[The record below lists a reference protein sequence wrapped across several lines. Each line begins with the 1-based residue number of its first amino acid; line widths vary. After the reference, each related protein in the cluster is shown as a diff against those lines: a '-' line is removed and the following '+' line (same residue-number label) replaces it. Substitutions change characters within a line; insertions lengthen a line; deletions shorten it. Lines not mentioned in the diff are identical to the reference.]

1 MDNQQFEFLDI
12 LTMLGF
18 AMQLQNMT
26 DISKQA
32 TNNDILKEL
41 QQDVVVINSKLD
53 RLLLLAVSGS
63 TDAGKHPS
71 SAQSA
76 SRSETAQ

>member
-18 AMQLQNMT
+18 AMQLQNAV
-26 DISKQA
+26 DIGKQA

-53 RLLLLAVSGS
+53 RLLLLAVSSS

-76 SRSETAQ
+76 SQAETAR